1 MEKFGGT
8 RYNSQWDGSTW
19 FILGL
24 VAVCCVVPYFMDDG
38 IWPTIIS
45 LVMLVFVLVTLLSI
59 NYRIDGNKLVVY
71 QFFIPTAFPID
82 KIKEVKPTK
91 SVLSAPATS
100 LTHRLA
106 ITFTDRKI
114 LKSSMPIIISPV
126 RQKEFI
132 QQLLSINPE
141 IRHSEINDFSE

>member
-1 MEKFGGT
+1 MLA
-8 RYNSQWDGSTW
+8 
-19 FILGL
+19 FILL
-24 VAVCCVVPYFMDDG
+24 IF
-38 IWPTIIS
+38 IS
-45 LVMLVFVLVTLLSI
+45 I
-59 NYRIDGNKLVVY
+59 YYRIDGDKLVVY

-106 ITFTDRKI
+106 ITFTDRKV

-126 RQKEFI
+126 RQEEFI
-132 QQLLSINPE
+132 RQLLSVNPK
-141 IRHSEINDFSE
+141 IKH

>member
-19 FILGL
+19 FILAL
-24 VAVCCVVPYFMDDG
+24 VAACCIVPCFMDDG
-38 IWPTIIS
+38 IWPTIIC
-45 LVMLVFVLVTLLSI
+45 LVMLAFILLIFISI
-59 NYRIDGNKLVVY
+59 YYRIDGNKLVVY
-71 QFFIPTAFPID
+71 QFFIPTVFPID

-126 RQKEFI
+126 RQEDFI
-132 QQLLSINPE
+132 RQLLSINPC
-141 IRHSEINDFSE
+141 IGHRS